1 MSLSSTSTI
10 KGQLNVALG
19 PRASGY
25 FNTLSQFVSARISRQ
40 EFEDSVRQ
48 ALDAPNLVQLHNSL
62 IISLF
67 DFTVHRRPPTP
78 PPDAPKLPPR
88 KRRRILPYQGP
99 DDTDG
104 TLRSNRLKRWSVSL
118 GRRERDRVRIL
129 PSQSSALERPRPRKD
144 MDEIA
149 RDRGVVLLPERGE
162 PPGSRLPLHL
172 ASISRA
178 PTLQHISDR
187 INLISAQHNL
197 GAPSRTVASL
207 MMLAFEA
214 KLKQLITHA
223 LSLTSTSHAIA
234 SINPS
239 VPRSN
244 NRVLTASSFDSLFT
258 LSPAVLPN
266 QSAAAMRLAIG
277 ENEVMDDEDVVVLKH
292 REVRD
297 QRWQIL
303 ALLSERSTVKEALR
317 QLR

>member
-19 PRASGY
+19 PKATGY
-25 FNTLSQFVSARISRQ
+25 FNALSQFVSARTSRQ

-48 ALDAPNLVQLHNSL
+48 ALDAPNLV
-62 IISLF
+62 
-67 DFTVHRRPPTP
+67 HRRPPTP
-78 PPDAPKLPPR
+78 PPDVPKQPPR

-99 DDTDG
+99 DDVDG
-104 TLRSNRLKRWSVSL
+104 TLRSNRLKRWTVSL
-118 GRRERDRVRIL
+118 GRRERDRL
-129 PSQSSALERPRPRKD
+129 SALERSRPRKD
-144 MDEIA
+144 TDEIA
-149 RDRGVVLLPERGE
+149 RDKGVVLLPERGD
-162 PPGSRLPLHL
+162 PPGSRLPIHL

-223 LSLTSTSHAIA
+223 ISLTSTSHAIA

-239 VPRSN
+239 APRSN

-277 ENEVMDDEDVVVLKH
+277 ENEVIDDEDVVLLKD

-303 ALLSERSTVKEALR
+303 ALLGERSTVKEALR